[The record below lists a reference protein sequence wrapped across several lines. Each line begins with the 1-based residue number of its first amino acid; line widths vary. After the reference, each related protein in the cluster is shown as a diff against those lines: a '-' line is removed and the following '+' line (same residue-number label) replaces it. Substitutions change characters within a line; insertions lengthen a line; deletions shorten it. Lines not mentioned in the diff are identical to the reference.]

1 MTTDQGRVVGSGHD
15 HAGSTNRTRLAIAFA
30 ITTLVLAVEVMGAFL
45 TGSLAVLVD
54 AGHMLTDAGGLLMA
68 LLAATAMTRP
78 PTLRRTWG
86 YARLEILAAGA
97 QAAILL
103 AVGVYAFVEGIQRLL
118 APPPIAAGGLLV
130 LGVIGLAANIAS
142 VLVLSSSRDHN
153 LNMRA
158 AFLEVVNDALGSVAV
173 IVSALVIAAT
183 GWTQADA
190 LAGMLISIL
199 IIPRALALL
208 RHAGSVLLETVPQ
221 GLELDQVRAHVLD
234 LPHVRD
240 VHDLH
245 ASQIGT
251 GLPVLTAHVV
261 LDDDCFHD
269 GHTHDLL
276 DTLQDCVREHFHV
289 SVVHSTFQLE
299 PASHAAHETDVH
311 A

>member
-1 MTTDQGRVVGSGHD
+1 MSAEHD
-15 HAGSTNRTRLAIAFA
+15 HAASASRTRLAIAFS
-30 ITTLVLAVEVMGAFL
+30 ITATVLVAEVVAAVL
-45 TGSLAVLVD
+45 TGSLALLVD

-68 LLAATAMTRP
+68 LLAARAMNRP
-78 PTLRRTWG
+78 PTPRRTWG
-86 YARLEILAAGA
+86 YARLEILAAGI

-103 AVGVYAFVEGIQRLL
+103 AVGIYALVEGVQRLL
-118 APPPIAAGGLLV
+118 APPDVAAPGMLAMGVTGLL
-130 LGVIGLAANIAS
+130 ANIAS
-142 VLVLSSSRDHN
+142 VAVLSASRDHN
-153 LNMRA
+153 LNLRA

-173 IVSALVIAAT
+173 IVAALVIGAA

-199 IIPRALALL
+199 IIPRAITIL
-208 RHAGSVLLETVPQ
+208 RHAGSVLLETVPP
-221 GLELDQVRAHVLD
+221 GLDLDQVRTHILD
-234 LPHVRD
+234 LPHVQD

-245 ASQIGT
+245 ASQIGS

-261 LDDDCFHD
+261 LDDACFHD

-276 DTLQDCVREHFHV
+276 DNLQDCVREHFHV

-299 PASHAAHETDVH
+299 AAGHANHEHDTH